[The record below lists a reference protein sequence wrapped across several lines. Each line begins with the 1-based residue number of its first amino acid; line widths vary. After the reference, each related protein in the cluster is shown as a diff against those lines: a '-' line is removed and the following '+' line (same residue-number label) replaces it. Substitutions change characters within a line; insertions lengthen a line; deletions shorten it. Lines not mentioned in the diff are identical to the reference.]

1 MLLAGFAILMAGR
14 NHHGRH
20 DGWAVEERIIY
31 GLGAF
36 DDEGAFSVSSPLLS
50 EEFSNARC
58 LCARQRGGKRRQ
70 SSRLRLST
78 LAAGRRFRRSDPL
91 RPRFGALE
99 KGQLA
104 TGAIILM
111 LQLLE
116 LRLEVGLLL
125 LVQSRTFFTGE
136 KHPIPARFR
145 SLDPLLQ

>member
-1 MLLAGFAILMAGR
+1 MMQEHIT
-14 NHHGRH
+14 H
-20 DGWAVEERIIY
+20 
-31 GLGAF
+31 GLGALN
-36 DDEGAFSVSSPLLS
+36 DEGAFTVSSPLVS
-50 EEFSNARC
+50 EEFSNADGLR
-58 LCARQRGGKRRQ
+58 ARQQDGQRRQ

-125 LVQSRTFFTGE
+125 LVQRGTFLTGE
-136 KHPIPARFR
+136 LHPIATVLGSF
-145 SLDPLLQ
+145 DPLFQRFAQLLRPHGKE